1 MGSDWI
7 VTSPDGTPVFKSR
20 KILGDHFYETG
31 HWVQNPRGGSDYWER
46 CGKEYDRTVIQG
58 FPKHWFREVAGY
70 PDYVAWMAQDKI
82 YKVTTRKAY
91 EKGLDPHF
99 RRKPVLQSL
108 DPDKNQ
114 GSYRLLGPTEWPA
127 ETGPWKRLGPERYP
141 LLQGDIRAHWSYP
154 YLERSNIPR
163 PRHSQRRYA
172 SLPGMKPFLRVHADL
187 VRSRRI
193 RHQAWLTS
201 FEQSDQSLQLP
212 SLAEDIGIDHNPK
225 LTLFEQLVKAG
236 REKEGRAKG
245 KSVTTSHQSTYGSPG
260 STQNLRGT
268 PFQSSPARP
277 IVAMTPETAP
287 SSSSTPSPKR
297 PLGIQSNHPGLTPL
311 PMPLPLFFGTTPSR
325 HRARILRPQ
334 KSKSMYDLRNG
345 KRESHRDA

>member
-91 EKGLDPHF
+91 EKGLDLHF

-108 DPDKNQ
+108 DPDRNQ

-127 ETGPWKRLGPERYP
+127 ETGPWKRIGPERYP

-187 VRSRRI
+187 VRGRRM
-193 RHQAWLTS
+193 RHQALLTS
-201 FEQSDQSLQLP
+201 FEQSNQSLQLP
-212 SLAEDIGIDHNPK
+212 SLAEDFGINQNPK
-225 LTLFEQLVKAG
+225 STLFEQLVKAI
-236 REKEGRAKG
+236 REKEEREKE
-245 KSVTTSHQSTYGSPG
+245 KSVATSHQSTDGIPG

-277 IVAMTPETAP
+277 SVAMAP
-287 SSSSTPSPKR
+287 GMAPWSSSTSVPKK
-297 PLGIQSNHPGLTPL
+297 PLGIQSNHPGPTPL

-325 HRARILRPQ
+325 HRARTLTPQ
-334 KSKSMYDLRNG
+334 KSKSMYDLKNG
-345 KRESHRDA
+345 KRESRRDA

>member
-46 CGKEYDRTVIQG
+46 YGKEYDRTVIQG

-82 YKVTTRKAY
+82 FKVTTRKAY
-91 EKGLDPHF
+91 EKGLDLHF

-127 ETGPWKRLGPERYP
+127 ETGPWKRIGPERYP

-163 PRHSQRRYA
+163 PRHSQRRHA

-187 VRSRRI
+187 
-193 RHQAWLTS
+193 
-201 FEQSDQSLQLP
+201 LP
-212 SLAEDIGIDHNPK
+212 SLAEDFGINHNPK
-225 LTLFEQLVKAG
+225 LTLFEQLVKAS
-236 REKEGRAKG
+236 REKEGREEE
-245 KSVTTSHQSTYGSPG
+245 KSVATSHQSTDGSPG

-268 PFQSSPARP
+268 RIQSSPAHP
-277 IVAMTPETAP
+277 VVTMTPGTAP
-287 SSSSTPSPKR
+287 SSSSTPAPKK
-297 PLGIQSNHPGLTPL
+297 PLGIQSNHPGPTPL
-311 PMPLPLFFGTTPSR
+311 PKPLPLLFGTSPSR
-325 HRARILRPQ
+325 HRARTLRLQ
-334 KSKSMYDLRNG
+334 KSKSMYDLKNG
-345 KRESHRDA
+345 KRESHCDA

>member
-1 MGSDWI
+1 
-7 VTSPDGTPVFKSR
+7 
-20 KILGDHFYETG
+20 
-31 HWVQNPRGGSDYWER
+31 
-46 CGKEYDRTVIQG
+46 
-58 FPKHWFREVAGY
+58 
-70 PDYVAWMAQDKI
+70 
-82 YKVTTRKAY
+82 
-91 EKGLDPHF
+91 
-99 RRKPVLQSL
+99 
-108 DPDKNQ
+108 
-114 GSYRLLGPTEWPA
+114 
-127 ETGPWKRLGPERYP
+127 
-141 LLQGDIRAHWSYP
+141 LQGDIRAHWSYP

>member
-7 VTSPDGTPVFKSR
+7 VTTPDGTPVFKSR

-31 HWVQNPRGGSDYWER
+31 HWVQNSRGGSDYWER

-91 EKGLDPHF
+91 EKGLDLHF

-108 DPDKNQ
+108 DPDRNQ

-127 ETGPWKRLGPERYP
+127 ETGPWKRIGPERYP

-172 SLPGMKPFLRVHADL
+172 LSPGMKPFLRVHADL
-187 VRSRRI
+187 
-193 RHQAWLTS
+193 
-201 FEQSDQSLQLP
+201 LP
-212 SLAEDIGIDHNPK
+212 SLAEDIGINHNPK
-225 LTLFEQLVKAG
+225 LTLFEQLVKAS
-236 REKEGRAKG
+236 REKEGREKG
-245 KSVTTSHQSTYGSPG
+245 KSVTTSHQSTDGSPG

-268 PFQSSPARP
+268 PSQSSPARP
-277 IVAMTPETAP
+277 IVAMAPGMTPW
-287 SSSSTPSPKR
+287 SSSKSAPKK
-297 PLGIQSNHPGLTPL
+297 PLGIQSNHPGPTPL
-311 PMPLPLFFGTTPSR
+311 PKPLPLLFGTTPSR
-325 HRARILRPQ
+325 HRARTLRPQ
-334 KSKSMYDLRNG
+334 KSKSMYDLKNG
-345 KRESHRDA
+345 KRETRRDA

>member
-46 CGKEYDRTVIQG
+46 YGKEYDRTVIQG

-82 YKVTTRKAY
+82 FKVTTRKAY
-91 EKGLDPHF
+91 EKGLDLHF

-127 ETGPWKRLGPERYP
+127 ETGPWKRIGPERYP

-163 PRHSQRRYA
+163 PRHSQRRHA

-187 VRSRRI
+187 VRGRRM
-193 RHQAWLTS
+193 RHQALLTS
-201 FEQSDQSLQLP
+201 FEQSNQSLHLP
-212 SLAEDIGIDHNPK
+212 SLAEDFGINHNPK
-225 LTLFEQLVKAG
+225 LTLFEQLVKAS
-236 REKEGRAKG
+236 REKEGREEE
-245 KSVTTSHQSTYGSPG
+245 KSVATSHQKSARDPNSK
-260 STQNLRGT
+260 
-268 PFQSSPARP
+268 QSRSSSCDHDTRNGP
-277 IVAMTPETAP
+277 IVVQYTSSQKTTGHSVKP
-287 SSSSTPSPKR
+287 SWTY
-297 PLGIQSNHPGLTPL
+297 
-311 PMPLPLFFGTTPSR
+311 TTTKASASVVWNKP
-325 HRARILRPQ
+325 
-334 KSKSMYDLRNG
+334 
-345 KRESHRDA
+345 

>member
-58 FPKHWFREVAGY
+58 FSKHWFREVAGY

-91 EKGLDPHF
+91 EKGLDLHF

-108 DPDKNQ
+108 DPDRNQ

-127 ETGPWKRLGPERYP
+127 ETGPWKRIGPERYP
-141 LLQGDIRAHWSYP
+141 LLQGDIRAHWSYS

-172 SLPGMKPFLRVHADL
+172 SLPGMKLFLRVHADL
-187 VRSRRI
+187 
-193 RHQAWLTS
+193 
-201 FEQSDQSLQLP
+201 LP
-212 SLAEDIGIDHNPK
+212 SLAEDIGINHDPK
-225 LTLFEQLVKAG
+225 LTLFEQLVKAS
-236 REKEGRAKG
+236 REKEGREKER
-245 KSVTTSHQSTYGSPG
+245 SVTTSHQSTDGSPG

-277 IVAMTPETAP
+277 IVAMAPGTA
-287 SSSSTPSPKR
+287 SWSSSTSAPKK
-297 PLGIQSNHPGLTPL
+297 PLGIQSNHPGPTPL

-325 HRARILRPQ
+325 HRARTLRPQ